1 MDALV
6 IGPPRGLADAAA
18 GTLRRRGMTVLR
30 AIAADASD
38 RERASWLL
46 EEAGWP
52 PLVIVVEGAPY
63 EVVRELLPLTLA
75 HVVLVAEQRSAAHG
89 GAPRQ
94 RAILPREEPGLTVLP
109 LGRAGRRWFVG
120 GRRETMG
127 AARAAAVVIKAC
139 DAIAD
144 SRR

>member
-6 IGPPRGLADAAA
+6 IGSPRGLADAAA
-18 GTLRRRGMTVLR
+18 GTLRRRGLTVLR

-46 EEAGWP
+46 EEAGSP
-52 PLVIVVEGAPY
+52 PLVVVVEGEPY

-75 HVVLVAEQRSAAHG
+75 HVVLVAEDRGAVHG
-89 GAPRQ
+89 RPVGHRPL
-94 RAILPREEPGLTVLP
+94 LPREEPGLTVVP

-139 DAIAD
+139 DSIYAA
-144 SRR
+144 RR